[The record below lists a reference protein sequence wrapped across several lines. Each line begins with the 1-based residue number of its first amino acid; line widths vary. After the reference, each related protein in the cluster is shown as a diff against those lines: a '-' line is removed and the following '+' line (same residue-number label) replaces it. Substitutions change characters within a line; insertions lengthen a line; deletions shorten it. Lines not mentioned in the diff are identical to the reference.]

1 MTGPAAGPGNLTPD
15 ELHRLL
21 VEWNDTD
28 HKVVEAT
35 LTELFEAQA
44 VRTPDAPAVAHGSTE
59 LRYAE
64 LGERA
69 NRLARL
75 LVGRGAGP
83 ERFVA
88 VALPKSV
95 DLVVALL
102 AVIKA
107 GAAYLP
113 LDPGH
118 PAERIAGMLA
128 DVAPVALLTD
138 AATLGALPETAA
150 ARVVLDDPA
159 TAAELAG
166 QATGDLTDAERTAPL
181 RPANPVFVIH
191 TSGSTGRPKGV
202 VVEHRSLNVY
212 LAWAR
217 QAYGAVTG
225 RALVH
230 SPVAFDLTATGL
242 YAPLTA
248 GGCAHLV
255 ELHEGTAPDAAEL
268 PEATFVKA
276 TPTHLALLAAL
287 PDAYSP
293 TGQLV
298 LGGEALLGEALD
310 EWRARRPDATVVNEY
325 GPTETTIGCM
335 EYRIEPGDAVPAGVV
350 TIGRPIWNT
359 RLYVLDERLA
369 PVPTGTVGELY
380 IGGELLARGYHDR
393 PALTAGR
400 FVASPFA
407 PGARMYRTGDLVRR
421 RDDGQLDFIARTD
434 DQVKVR
440 GFRIELGEVEA
451 ALTGLPAIAAAAVS
465 VHEERPG
472 TKRLVAHVVPADG
485 ADAPVDAEALRTA
498 LAARLPEYM
507 VPTAFVEL
515 AALPLTP
522 NGKLDRKALPAPG
535 AAAPVGGRAARGE
548 HERRLCE
555 LFAEVL
561 GEPEI
566 GADTSFFAA
575 GGDSVG
581 AFTLVKKA
589 RLAGIG
595 FGTKDVFT
603 SPTPAALAALAVP
616 VPTGDGEGRTA
627 AATARTDLAGLADG
641 LPDGTEALAVS
652 PLQDAMI
659 RRAAAGTGPG
669 PYTDQ
674 FSFPLSG
681 AFDPEV
687 MRRTLAVLLRRH
699 PALRAVF
706 RTGPDG
712 SPVQLVAGAAE
723 PVLHEVDL
731 SGTEGEEQ
739 QRELERLLRQD
750 QDTPFDLAEP
760 PLVRCTA
767 VKLAPDSWRFVLS
780 LAPLLLDGWSLPL
793 VMGELWM
800 TYMMGG
806 DEAMLPPVPQDP
818 PQREYAGWLAGR
830 DTAATEDAWRVV
842 LEGLPAPAPL
852 VPAAPATGR
861 VTVVETTSLLPEDVT
876 TALVARARAHDLT
889 LNTLVTGAWALLL
902 GRLTG
907 REEQVFGV
915 TVAGRPAELPGIDQ
929 AAGMFMNN
937 LPVRLGWHGG
947 EQVLDVLTRLQRGQA
962 GLMAHQHISLAR
974 LMDIA
979 GTDALFDTLV
989 VFESQPTTTTPP
1001 PPPMPAGAP
1010 MPGGPGAP
1018 EGMPPMPGG
1027 PEGMPPMPEGAPGPG
1042 MPAGPPMPMGP
1053 GAPGAPEGMP
1063 PMPGGPAGPGMPP
1076 MPEGAPGADLPAG
1089 PPMPMGPPM
1098 PGAPGMPPH
1107 LVQIL
1112 GMEAHDAA
1120 RVPLRFAVAPG
1131 PELGIL
1137 AQYWSEAFEPGR
1149 MDRVQA
1155 QFLEVLTAFAEGL
1168 ERSVDDTMT
1177 TVTGGTGR

>member
-1 MTGPAAGPGNLTPD
+1 MTAPAEGPGTLSPD

-28 HKVVEAT
+28 HKVAEAT

-44 VRTPDAPAVAHGSTE
+44 ARTPDAPAVAHGTAE
-59 LRYAE
+59 LSYAE
-64 LGERA
+64 LGARA

-95 DLVVALL
+95 ELVVALL
-102 AVIKA
+102 AVVKA

-118 PAERIAGMLA
+118 PAERLAGMLA
-128 DVAPVALLTD
+128 DVAPVAVLTD
-138 AATLGALPETAA
+138 AATAGALPGGPAPHL
-150 ARVVLDDPA
+150 VLDDPA
-159 TAAELAG
+159 IVTELTGHPAA
-166 QATGDLTDAERTAPL
+166 DLTDAERTAPL
-181 RPANPVFVIH
+181 RPAHPVFVIH

-217 QAYGAVTG
+217 QAYGAVSG

-255 ELHEGTAPDAAEL
+255 ELHEGTAPDAGEL

-310 EWRARRPDATVVNEY
+310 EWRARRPGATVVNEY

-335 EYRIEPGDAVPAGVV
+335 EYRIEPGDTVPAGVV

-359 RLYVLDERLA
+359 RLYVLDDTLA

-380 IGGELLARGYHDR
+380 IGGELLARGYHAR

-451 ALTGLPAIAAAAVS
+451 ALTGLPGIAAAAVS

-472 TKRLVAHVVPADG
+472 GKRLVAHVVPAESADG
-485 ADAPVDAEALRTA
+485 TVDTGALRMA
-498 LAARLPEYM
+498 LATRLPEYM
-507 VPTAFVEL
+507 VPAAFVTL
-515 AALPLTP
+515 PALPLTP
-522 NGKLDRKALPAPG
+522 NGKLDRRALPAPDT
-535 AAAPVGGRAARGE
+535 AAPAGGRAARGARE
-548 HERRLCE
+548 QRLCE

-561 GEPEI
+561 GEPGI

-581 AFTLVKKA
+581 AFTLVKQA

-603 SPTPAALAALAVP
+603 SPTPAGLAALAVP
-616 VPTGDGEGRTA
+616 VPTEDHGAEA
-627 AATARTDLAGLADG
+627 PSVPRTDELAGLADG
-641 LPDGTEALAVS
+641 LPGGAEILAVS
-652 PLQDAMI
+652 PLQDAMV
-659 RRAAAGTGPG
+659 RRASAGTGPG

-674 FSFPLSG
+674 FSFPLAG
-681 AFDPEV
+681 GFDPEV

-712 SPVQLVAGAAE
+712 RPVQLVVGEVE
-723 PVLHEVDL
+723 PVLHEFDL
-731 SGTEGEEQ
+731 SAMEGEEQ
-739 QRELERLLRQD
+739 QRELDRLLRQD
-750 QDTPFDLAEP
+750 HQAPFDLAAP

-767 VKLAPDSWRFVLS
+767 IRLAPDSWRFVLT

-800 TYMMGG
+800 TYMTGG
-806 DEAMLPPVPQDP
+806 DEQMLPPVAPEP
-818 PQREYAGWLAGR
+818 PQRGYANWLAGR

-842 LEGLPAPAPL
+842 LEGLPALAPL
-852 VPAAPATGR
+852 ALAGPGTDR
-861 VTVVETTSLLPEDVT
+861 VTVAETTSRLPEDVT
-876 TALVARARAHDLT
+876 AALVTRARAHDLT

-902 GRLTG
+902 GRLTD
-907 REEQVFGV
+907 RDEQVFGV
-915 TVAGRPAELPGIDQ
+915 TVAGRPAELPGIDR

-937 LPVRLGWHGG
+937 LPVRLGWDGA
-947 EQVLDVLTRLQRGQA
+947 EPVLDVLTRLQRGQA
-962 GLMAHQHISLAR
+962 GLIAHQHISLAE
-974 LMDIA
+974 LADIA
-979 GTDALFDTLV
+979 GRDALFDTLV
-989 VFESQPTTTTPP
+989 VFESQPTTTAAAPP
-1001 PPPMPAGAP
+1001 PPPMPGGP
-1010 MPGGPGAP
+1010 GGPGGPGAP
-1018 EGMPPMPGG
+1018 
-1027 PEGMPPMPEGAPGPG
+1027 A
-1042 MPAGPPMPMGP
+1042 
-1053 GAPGAPEGMP
+1053 
-1063 PMPGGPAGPGMPP
+1063 
-1076 MPEGAPGADLPAG
+1076 
-1089 PPMPMGPPM
+1089 
-1098 PGAPGMPPH
+1098 MPPH

-1131 PELGIL
+1131 PQLGIL
-1137 AQYWSEAFEPGR
+1137 AQYWTEAFEPGQV
-1149 MDRVQA
+1149 DRIQA
-1155 QFLEVLTAFAEGL
+1155 KFLQVLTAFADGL
-1168 ERSVDDTMT
+1168 ERSVADTMT
-1177 TVTGGTGR
+1177 AATGGTER

>member
-1 MTGPAAGPGNLTPD
+1 MI
-15 ELHRLL
+15 
-21 VEWNDTD
+21 EWNDTD
-28 HKVVEAT
+28 HKVAEAT
-35 LTELFEAQA
+35 LAELFESQA
-44 VRTPDAPAVAHGSTE
+44 ARTPDAPAVADGSTE
-59 LRYAE
+59 LTYAE
-64 LGERA
+64 LGARA

-75 LVGRGAGP
+75 LVERGAGP

-95 DLVVALL
+95 ELVVALL
-102 AVIKA
+102 AVVKA

-118 PAERIAGMLA
+118 PAERLADMLA
-128 DVAPVALLTD
+128 DVAPVAVLTGS
-138 AATLGALPETAA
+138 ATDGALPDAAA
-150 ARVVLDDPA
+150 ARIVLDDPG
-159 TAAELAG
+159 TVTELAG
-166 QATGDLTDAERTAPL
+166 YATADLADDERTAPL
-181 RPANPVFVIH
+181 RPGHPVFVIH

-217 QAYGAVTG
+217 EAYGAVAG

-255 ELHEGTAPDAAEL
+255 ELHEGMAPDAGEL

-293 TGQLV
+293 TKQLV

-310 EWRARRPDATVVNEY
+310 EWRGRRPGATVINEY

-335 EYRIEPGDAVPAGVV
+335 EYRIEPGDTVPAGVV

-359 RLYVLDERLA
+359 QLYVLDETLA
-369 PVPTGTVGELY
+369 PVATGTVGELY
-380 IGGELLARGYHDR
+380 IGGELLARGYHAR

-451 ALTGLPAIAAAAVS
+451 ALTGLPGIAAAAVS

-472 TKRLVAHVVPADG
+472 SKRLVAHVVPEGG
-485 ADAPVDAEALRTA
+485 ADAPLDTGALRTA

-507 VPTAFVEL
+507 VPAAFVTR

-522 NGKLDRKALPAPG
+522 NGKLDRRALPAPDT
-535 AAAPVGGRAARGE
+535 AAPAGGRAARGARE
-548 HERRLCE
+548 QRLCE

-561 GEPEI
+561 GESGI

-581 AFTLVKKA
+581 AFTLVKQA

-595 FGTKDVFT
+595 FGTLDVFT
-603 SPTPAALAALAVP
+603 HPTPAALAALAETVP
-616 VPTGDGEGRTA
+616 AQDRDREAPAGSPGDAGEWT
-627 AATARTDLAGLADG
+627 GLADD
-641 LPDGTEALAVS
+641 LPGGAEILAVS
-652 PLQDAMI
+652 PLQDAMV
-659 RRAAAGTGPG
+659 RRASADTGPG

-674 FSFPLSG
+674 FSFPLAG
-681 AFDPEV
+681 GFDPEV

-699 PALRAVF
+699 PALRAAF

-712 SPVQLVAGAAE
+712 RPVQLVAGEVE
-723 PVLHEVDL
+723 PVLHEFDL
-731 SGTEGEEQ
+731 SGTEGDEQ
-739 QRELERLLRQD
+739 QRELDRLLKQD
-750 QDTPFDLAEP
+750 HETPFDLGRP

-767 VKLAPDSWRFVLS
+767 IRLAPDSWRFVLT

-800 TYMMGG
+800 TYMTGG
-806 DEAMLPPVPQDP
+806 NEAMLPPVAEDP
-818 PQREYAGWLAGR
+818 PQREYARWLAGR
-830 DTAATEDAWRVV
+830 DAAATEDAWRVV

-852 VPAAPATGR
+852 ASAGPGTDR
-861 VTVVETTSLLPEDVT
+861 VTVAETTSRLPEDVT
-876 TALVARARAHDLT
+876 GALVARARAHDLT
-889 LNTLVTGAWALLL
+889 LNTLVTGAWGLLL
-902 GRLTG
+902 GRLTD
-907 REEQVFGV
+907 RNEQVFGV
-915 TVAGRPAELPGIDQ
+915 TVAGRPAELPGIDM

-937 LPVRLGWHGG
+937 LPVRLGWDVD
-947 EQVLDVLTRLQRGQA
+947 EPVLDVLTRLQRGQA
-962 GLMAHQHISLAR
+962 GLIAHQHASLADLAR
-974 LMDIA
+974 IAGPDAHIA

-989 VFESQPTTTTPP
+989 VFESQPTTTAAAPPPP
-1001 PPPMPAGAP
+1001 PPPMPGGP
-1010 MPGGPGAP
+1010 GGPGGPGAP
-1018 EGMPPMPGG
+1018 
-1027 PEGMPPMPEGAPGPG
+1027 A
-1042 MPAGPPMPMGP
+1042 
-1053 GAPGAPEGMP
+1053 
-1063 PMPGGPAGPGMPP
+1063 
-1076 MPEGAPGADLPAG
+1076 
-1089 PPMPMGPPM
+1089 
-1098 PGAPGMPPH
+1098 MPPH

-1131 PELGIL
+1131 PQLGIL
-1137 AQYWSEAFEPGR
+1137 AQYWTEAFAPGR
-1149 MDRVQA
+1149 VDRIQE
-1155 QFLEVLTAFAEGL
+1155 QFLQVLTAFADGL
-1168 ERSVDDTMT
+1168 ERSVADTVT
-1177 TVTGGTGR
+1177 AATGGTER